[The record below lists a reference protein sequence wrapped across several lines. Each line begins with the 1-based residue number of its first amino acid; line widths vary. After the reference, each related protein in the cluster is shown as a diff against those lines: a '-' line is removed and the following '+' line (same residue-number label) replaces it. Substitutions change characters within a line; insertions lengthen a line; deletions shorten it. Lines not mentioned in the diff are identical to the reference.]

1 MSSNYFPGIG
11 HSVDDD
17 IGGIGHANDTSN
29 MPLLLW
35 RFGSFLG
42 ADHVPSSIH
51 HHRVCW
57 FPGQSKHRDRPKQ
70 LLTCPVVSL
79 GVLPGL
85 LSCYCSRLFSMV
97 LVRWGHKSEC
107 APRYRSSTSRCRRS
121 QNSRTCICVSSLH
134 VRIVHVRISLARR
147 SGIGELTE

>member
-1 MSSNYFPGIG
+1 MMTSGALVMLMIPAICLFYSGASDRSSALIMFRLPFITTAFVGFQV
-11 HSVDDD
+11 S
-17 IGGIGHANDTSN
+17 
-29 MPLLLW
+29 
-35 RFGSFLG
+35 R
-42 ADHVPSSIH
+42 
-51 HHRVCW
+51 
-57 FPGQSKHRDRPKQ
+57 KHRDRSKQ

-79 GVLPGL
+79 GLLPGL

-134 VRIVHVRISLARR
+134 VRIVHVRISLAGVLA
-147 SGIGELTE
+147 SAS